1 MKEGVH
7 RRIQGDCTIMPQKTI
22 QTLADALAFLHWD
35 PRRHGTLLCIAP
47 EKTPLRLPG
56 PAREGFGIYGEWLK
70 QQTLLAQQKLGVPP
84 AGGWMPQE
92 LIAAFGLG
100 LRRFGSV
107 TALGAAERVSYS
119 RNPAPPRFDA
129 SASAFLE
136 TVTEAQWHQ
145 LRGSGLAVA
154 QCTAAQRALVLG
166 LLPESTLVQGAV
178 AQSLIPLDGPRRS
191 QLVLSM
197 ELAAIV
203 QGPPIGPFGFTLLGS
218 GVNLPLRPQAPPLG
232 QELLQRL
239 PNRGGAGQLN
249 PRALS
254 GQVSLEG
261 EKVTV
266 ALLLERATQA
276 SGVLVRADARVAKL
290 PVWSQGTTL
299 ATGELLEAL
308 CFALAGVF
316 RKTDEGFLLVEE
328 LAPLQARRARV
339 AEWHASAESVRPRET
354 QAFAER
360 FDALLSVPFASGA
373 VFALTDSQR
382 RQYRAA
388 HQEGKELRLGYSE
401 LTASQQVVVDAEH
414 KKLLA
419 AFQAAQRQPAVA
431 VTLDKVTV
439 SLSLQLQ
446 ARVPDAPTFYVGG
459 ITLSEKRRLGVS
471 VKGRPV
477 LVRVGDKDKDELK
490 VLLQAAQEAGV
501 SALWLEASLEL
512 LEVALAERRL
522 PIWACVPVL
531 RNNDGTP
538 ARNSLGETWRALC
551 HRRFR
556 RDELDW
562 LDPGVE
568 SNLAVAWAAV
578 ERYRMPQVAGLVLT
592 ETVPPGFREEVS
604 DCHTEELGYTPERC
618 RAFRQKNGVEP
629 ADVIVSYGRT
639 FSGESDRRIF
649 PPAHDLAQT
658 WLGEREDDADRFL
671 TRLQQA
677 LLKEQP
683 TLSVWW
689 GGGSAWVVR
698 WKAKQPAPLL
708 YPYYAPKPPKGYET
722 QWVVTPEKCTEK
734 TPPAATLD
742 LRALS
747 VPALLAGFRQS
758 VF

>member
-1 MKEGVH
+1 
-7 RRIQGDCTIMPQKTI
+7 MPQKPI

-35 PRRHGTLLCIAP
+35 PRRHGALLCIAP
-47 EKTPLRLPG
+47 EKTPLLLPS
-56 PAREGFGIYGEWLK
+56 PSREILGALGAYEAWLK
-70 QQTLLAQQKLGVPP
+70 QQTLLAQQKLGMPP
-84 AGGWMPQE
+84 PGGWMPQE
-92 LIAAFGLG
+92 LVAAFGRG

-107 TALGAAERVSYS
+107 TALGPAERVGYS

-129 SASAFLE
+129 SASTFLE
-136 TVTEAQWHQ
+136 TVTEAQWQQ
-145 LRGSGLAVA
+145 LCGGGLAVA

-166 LLPESTLVQGAV
+166 LLPESTLIRDASFQGM
-178 AQSLIPLDGPRRS
+178 IPLDGPRRS
-191 QLVLSM
+191 QLMLS
-197 ELAAIV
+197 LGLVAIV

-218 GVNLPLRPQAPPLG
+218 GFNFPLKPQVPPLG

-239 PNRGGAGQLN
+239 PNRGGVGQLN

-254 GQVSLEG
+254 GQVALEG

-328 LAPLQARRARV
+328 LAPLQVRRARV
-339 AEWHASAESVRPRET
+339 AEWHASAEAVHPRET

-360 FDALLSVPFASGA
+360 FDALLSVPFATGA

-414 KKLLA
+414 KKLQT

-446 ARVPDAPTFYVGG
+446 ARVPDAPTFYVGD
-459 ITLSEKRRLGVS
+459 IDLSETRRLRVS

-490 VLLQAAQEAGV
+490 ALLQAAQEAGAAAV
-501 SALWLEASLEL
+501 WLEASPEL

-531 RNNDGTP
+531 RSNDGTP

-551 HRRFR
+551 RRRFR

-568 SNLAVAWAAV
+568 SNLAVARATI
-578 ERYRMPQVAGLVLT
+578 ERFRLPQVAGLVLT

-639 FSGESDRRIF
+639 FPSESDRRLF

-689 GGGSAWVVR
+689 GGSSTWVVC
-698 WKAKQPAPLL
+698 WKAKQPIPLL
-708 YPYYAPKPPKGYET
+708 YPYYDPTPAKEYET
-722 QWVVTPEKCTEK
+722 QWVVAPEKFTEK
-734 TPPAATLD
+734 TPSTATVD
-742 LRALS
+742 LRTLS
-747 VPALLAGFRQS
+747 VSALLAGFRQG

>member
-1 MKEGVH
+1 MKERVH
-7 RRIQGDCTIMPQKTI
+7 RRIQGDCTIMPQKPI
-22 QTLADALAFLHWD
+22 QTLSDALAFLHWD

-47 EKTPLRLPG
+47 EKTPLLLPG
-56 PAREGFGIYGEWLK
+56 PVMEGFGIYGDWLK

-84 AGGWMPQE
+84 PGGWMPQE
-92 LIAAFGLG
+92 LVSAFGLG

-107 TALGAAERVSYS
+107 TAMGPAERVGYS
-119 RNPAPPRFDA
+119 RNPAPPRFDT
-129 SASAFLE
+129 SVSAFLE
-136 TVTEAQWHQ
+136 TVTEEQWQQ
-145 LRGSGLAVA
+145 LCGGGLAVA

-166 LLPESTLVQGAV
+166 LLPEATRIRDASF
-178 AQSLIPLDGPRRS
+178 QSLLPLDGPRRS
-191 QLVLSM
+191 QLLLSL
-197 ELAAIV
+197 ELATIV
-203 QGPPIGPFGFTLLGS
+203 QGPPVMPFGFTLFGRS
-218 GVNLPLRPQAPPLG
+218 NSPLKPQAPPLG
-232 QELLQRL
+232 QDLLQKV

-290 PVWSQGTTL
+290 LVWSLGTTL

-308 CFALAGVF
+308 CFAVAGVF
-316 RKTDEGFLLVEE
+316 RKTDDGFLLVEE
-328 LAPLQARRARV
+328 VATLHARRARV
-339 AEWHASAESVRPRET
+339 AEWDASARASRPRET

-373 VFALTDSQR
+373 VFPLTDTQR
-382 RQYRAA
+382 RQYRTV
-388 HQEGKELRLGYSE
+388 HQEGKELQLSYSE
-401 LTASQQVVVDAEH
+401 LTASQRVVVDAEQ
-414 KKLLA
+414 KKLHA
-419 AFQAAQRQPAVA
+419 TFQSILKQPPPP
-431 VTLDKVTV
+431 VTVDKVTV

-446 ARVPDAPTFYVGG
+446 ARVPDAPAFSVGG
-459 ITLSEKRRLGVS
+459 VDLTEKRRLRVP
-471 VKGRPV
+471 VKGQPV
-477 LVRVGDKDKDELK
+477 LVRVGDKDELK
-490 VLLQAAQEAGV
+490 AVLQAAQEAGV
-501 SALWLEASLEL
+501 AAVWLEASPEL
-512 LEVALAERRL
+512 LEIALAERRL

-531 RNNDGTP
+531 RSNDGTP

-551 HRRFR
+551 RRRFR
-556 RDELDW
+556 RDERDW

-568 SNLAVAWAAV
+568 SNLAIARATI
-578 ERYRMPQVAGLVLT
+578 ERYRQPEVAGLILT

-618 RAFRQKNGVEP
+618 RAFRQKSGVEP
-629 ADVIVSYGRT
+629 ADMIVSYART
-639 FSGESDRRIF
+639 FSGESDRRVF
-649 PPAHDLAQT
+649 PPTHDLAQT

-683 TLSVWW
+683 ALSVWW

-698 WKAKQPAPLL
+698 WRAKQPIPLL
-708 YPYYAPKPPKGYET
+708 YPYYEPKPSKDYET
-722 QWVVTPEKCTEK
+722 QWVVAPGKFTDK
-734 TPPAATLD
+734 TPSTATVD
-742 LRALS
+742 LRTLA
-747 VPALLAGFRQS
+747 VPALLAGFRQG